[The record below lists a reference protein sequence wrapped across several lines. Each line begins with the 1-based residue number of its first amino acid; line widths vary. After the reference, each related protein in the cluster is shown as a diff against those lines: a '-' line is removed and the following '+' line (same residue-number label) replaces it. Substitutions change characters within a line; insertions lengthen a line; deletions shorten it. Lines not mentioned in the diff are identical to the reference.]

1 MFEYSLTIVF
11 LLINC
16 IASYEKEITS
26 DLQKLPV
33 EICHTFGI
41 FDFVCKIQGKD
52 IESIEKKVLDI
63 SKIHHITSTNTVHTI
78 PEQE

>member
-1 MFEYSLTIVF
+1 MTIVF

-16 IASYEKEITS
+16 IAGSQKEITS

-33 EICHTFGI
+33 EICNTFGI

-52 IESIEKKVLDI
+52 IESIEKKVQDI
-63 SKIHHITSTNTVHTI
+63 RKIQHITNTNTVHTI

>member
-1 MFEYSLTIVF
+1 LTIVF

-16 IASYEKEITS
+16 IGGSEKEITS

-52 IESIEKKVLDI
+52 IESIEKRFKTLEKFIILQVQ
-63 SKIHHITSTNTVHTI
+63 TQYI
-78 PEQE
+78 PFQNRNNID

>member
-1 MFEYSLTIVF
+1 MVDVF

-16 IASYEKEITS
+16 TGGHEKQVIS

-33 EICHTFGI
+33 EICPTFGI

-52 IESIEKKVLDI
+52 MASVEKNI
-63 SKIHHITSTNTVHTI
+63 QNIRKIQHITSTNTVHTI

>member
-1 MFEYSLTIVF
+1 LTIVF

-16 IASYEKEITS
+16 IGGSEKEVTS
-26 DLQKLPV
+26 NLQKLPV
-33 EICHTFGI
+33 EICPTFGI

-52 IESIEKKVLDI
+52 IESIEKKVQDI
-63 SKIHHITSTNTVHTI
+63 RKIHHITSTNTVHTI